1 MYRVAR
7 NPAAGA
13 RGPAGA
19 ALAIVRCPLL
29 EACFRLVDWF
39 GDRLG
44 LFWNRFGTVW
54 DCFGTVLEPFGALL
68 F

>member
-19 ALAIVRCPLL
+19 ALVGARPRARRQVTRDRCIRLLDNIRLL
-29 EACFRLVDWF
+29 EQAQKP
-39 GDRLG
+39 
-44 LFWNRFGTVW
+44 
-54 DCFGTVLEPFGALL
+54 EQAS
-68 F
+68 

>member
-19 ALAIVRCPLL
+19 AYKEEEEEESLVRRPVPIPWNEGPRDKGTL
-29 EACFRLVDWF
+29 E
-39 GDRLG
+39 
-44 LFWNRFGTVW
+44 
-54 DCFGTVLEPFGALL
+54 
-68 F
+68 